1 MTAMLQFHHPGA
13 APTIDEAQR
22 LFGLT
27 AGQLDADFGVLATDP
42 DAGLF
47 TVLVADEAM
56 LLVRAALA
64 SRPPHVGEG
73 LFGNVRIEPT

>member
-1 MTAMLQFHHPGA
+1 MTAMLQFHHPSA
-13 APTIDEAQR
+13 APTLDEAQR

-27 AGQLDADFGVLATDP
+27 NGQLDADFGVLATDP

-56 LLVRAALA
+56 LLVQAALA
-64 SRPPHVGEG
+64 LRPPHAGEG
-73 LFGNVRIEPT
+73 LFGNARIEPT